1 MALST
6 LARLMLMKVKKGQS
20 LAKVIAD
27 TSKTLPKAEVMK
39 AARELGGKVPKAKP
53 AKKLTFKQKEM
64 AGRQRTAR
72 AGARRERMLD
82 ETYYGDDVVDALAR
96 REAATARLGSARQR
110 AGGID
115 LRGKG
120 KASDDYR
127 KFMSRKRFPRG
138 GTRQGLTK
146 ADREMAFKFREWAR
160 KNGRVIT
167 NDESLAMVHLHKQR
181 RMYQSMADDAYMTGG
196 KMPAKP
202 SSLIEAERMA
212 GFPAPHGHPLPPPG
226 MNPGLARLEANRFV
240 RKRYEDELI
249 GLSGNRPV
257 QPRALDEML
266 DKFMK

>member
-6 LARLMLMKVKKGQS
+6 LARLMWMKVKQGKS

-27 TSKTLPKAEVMK
+27 TSRTLPKADVMK
-39 AARELGGKVPKAKP
+39 AAKELGGKVPKAKP
-53 AKKLTFKQKEM
+53 AKKLTFKQREM
-64 AGRQRTAR
+64 AGRQHRAR
-72 AGARRERMLD
+72 AEARREQQLA
-82 ETYYGDDVVDALAR
+82 ETYYGDDVVDVLAR
-96 REAATARLGSARQR
+96 REAATARLDRARRR

-120 KASDDYR
+120 KAGDDYR

-146 ADREMAFKFREWAR
+146 ADREMAFKFREYAR
-160 KNGRVIT
+160 KQGRVVT
-167 NDESLAMVHLHKQR
+167 NDESLAMVNLHKQR
-181 RMYQSMADDAYMTGG
+181 TVYQNMADDAFVTGG

-202 SSLIEAERMA
+202 SSLVEAERIV
-212 GFPAPHGHPLPPPG
+212 GFPAPQAPLLSPPG
-226 MNPGLARLEANRFV
+226 MNPGLARLEASRFA

-249 GLSGNRPV
+249 GLSGNRPI
-257 QPRALDEML
+257 QPKALDEML